1 MSTFVKLYPI
11 KAEGV
16 LRPHSKEYG
25 RMEIVPCFPQL
36 KSQSVSRNL
45 RMHENG
51 IGKVAFCFLK
61 KQAAVSLWN
70 HGLAPSAL
78 GPKQKQITLAP
89 SSGILLFINSIQVSV
104 SFWDKVL
111 WRKTIPSICI
121 LGGAFTTAATCQRQL
136 FMGSWSRVGSHERFT
151 ISNKC
156 FADISMRLQ
165 RTPQPPV
172 RNAPFWMCN
181 SNEAKF
187 GEEKGVPFTSGFG
200 YPKGLQGQGSRSRS
214 SFLSNWRESADGS
227 TLRVA
232 NSSRPA

>member
-1 MSTFVKLYPI
+1 MAWLHLRSVQSKSKL
-11 KAEGV
+11 
-16 LRPHSKEYG
+16 H
-25 RMEIVPCFPQL
+25 
-36 KSQSVSRNL
+36 
-45 RMHENG
+45 
-51 IGKVAFCFLK
+51 
-61 KQAAVSLWN
+61 
-70 HGLAPSAL
+70 LAP
-78 GPKQKQITLAP
+78 P
-89 SSGILLFINSIQVSV
+89 SGILLFINSIQVSV
-104 SFWDKVL
+104 SFWDEVL

-165 RTPQPPV
+165 RTPPV
-172 RNAPFWMCN
+172 RNATFWMCN

-200 YPKGLQGQGSRSRS
+200 YPKGLQGQGSRS
-214 SFLSNWRESADGS
+214 SFLSNWPESADGS